1 MPSHDVTNQSVQPI
15 FHDSYHASTACSVSC
30 SGLSRLLLGVHPLMC
45 KCHLSC
51 FLDHCTPPPP
61 SPYKMMSIMAYTV
74 DLNVQLLKT
83 IDRHRFHTT
92 CAYLFLYL
100 DLDFT
105 HPYLKI
111 LDSALCIT
119 CDKEYLLPTWITI
132 TLLRVLLFVGTI

>member
-1 MPSHDVTNQSVQPI
+1 MIAITPVLHAVLVAVVSLGCYWGCTHYCANAP
-15 FHDSYHASTACSVSC
+15 YHVSETAAP
-30 SGLSRLLLGVHPLMC
+30 H
-45 KCHLSC
+45 
-51 FLDHCTPPPP
+51 PPPP
-61 SPYKMMSIMAYTV
+61 PYKMMSIMAYTV

-83 IDRHRFHTT
+83 IDRHRFHTR

-119 CDKEYLLPTWITI
+119 CDKEYLLSTWITT
-132 TLLRVLLFVGTI
+132 TLLRVLLLVGTI